1 MQLDKI
7 HLIIIPTLIHNRWNI
22 LFQNQWMSQILLIKK
37 PMKNILKNI
46 INQKRK
52 KRKKRKKKGK
62 KLKKSLSKK
71 NINSPLIMAES
82 ESIDLWDAFE
92 AEAKTKQRE
101 EEKKKKKI
109 AEKYLYKTKDNE
121 SDSVSSV
128 SSENDG
134 ISKAKKKK
142 KKKKKKITIKQSEI
156 DKKLDPKYRKKEREK
171 KAAKNL
177 SRTGFK
183 VKVNRRYR
191 IDDGRIGICRYRGR
205 TAFGKD
211 GEDWIGMMVEYGDGI
226 HNGTVKGKKY
236 FICAANKGIMVRP
249 QRIVQDLGLPNGQTL
264 NKKMIKGSKS
274 IRKLLQDIAFEK
286 EEEYQK
292 KLKMKKK
299 KKKKEAK
306 EDEMYEED
314 WKPPKF
320 DGMEEDHGD
329 AFAPKLLHQAHKF
342 KNGIKPER
350 KLKIDEI

>member
-1 MQLDKI
+1 MG
-7 HLIIIPTLIHNRWNI
+7 NI
-22 LFQNQWMSQILLIKK
+22 TNAIGQNASNNHSDSDSQSMEYSVSKSIDDGSDSFDQEAYEEYIKK
-37 PMKNILKNI
+37 HNKP
-46 INQKRK
+46 K
-52 KRKKRKKKGK
+52 KKKKKKKGK
-62 KLKKSLSKK
+62 KLKKTSSKK
-71 NINSPLIMAES
+71 NVHSPLIMAES
-82 ESIDLWDAFE
+82 ESVDLWDAFE
-92 AEAKTKQRE
+92 AEAKNKQCD

-109 AEKYLYKTKDNE
+109 AEKYLYKNKTQENE
-121 SDSVSSV
+121 LSDSVSSV

-134 ISKAKKKK
+134 ISQA
-142 KKKKKKITIKQSEI
+142 KKKKITIKQSEI

-236 FICAANKGIMVRP
+236 FICAAGKGIMVRP

-264 NKKMIKGSKS
+264 DKKMIKGSKS

-292 KLKMKKK
+292 KLRMKKK
-299 KKKKEAK
+299 KKRGKQRRRRCMRKIGNRQSLMVWKKI
-306 EDEMYEED
+306 MV
-314 WKPPKF
+314 
-320 DGMEEDHGD
+320 MR
-329 AFAPKLLHQAHKF
+329 LLR
-342 KNGIKPER
+342 NCCIKHIN
-350 KLKIDEI
+350 LKMMLSRGVN